1 MHVSNEN
8 SKRLTWN
15 CNALF
20 RIYNLWLIDKILNI
34 LPKILADSVGRMHV
48 YPKDHMAVISILD
61 QAILQ
66 NYLKEHQS
74 IEMENEYNVLVFPA
88 YLLVALPKYVEDESY
103 SLNRFS
109 DKGKNSIVL
118 GHEIF

>member
-1 MHVSNEN
+1 MKFQNPHQAGI
-8 SKRLTWN
+8 KW
-15 CNALF
+15 
-20 RIYNLWLIDKILNI
+20 IYNLWLIDKILNI

-61 QAILQ
+61 PAILK
-66 NYLKEHQS
+66 NYLKDHQS
-74 IEMENEYNVLVFPA
+74 IEMENESNVLVFPA

-109 DKGKNSIVL
+109 DKGKIPIFLV
-118 GHEIF
+118 HEFF

>member
-1 MHVSNEN
+1 M
-8 SKRLTWN
+8 
-15 CNALF
+15 
-20 RIYNLWLIDKILNI
+20 IDKILNI

-61 QAILQ
+61 PVILK
-66 NYLKEHQS
+66 NYLKDHQS
-74 IEMENEYNVLVFPA
+74 IEMENEYNILVFPA

-109 DKGKNSIVL
+109 DKGKIPIFLV
-118 GHEIF
+118 HEFLLVPLNE